1 MLHGKLN
8 RIASSYLRK
17 SLRLSVTSRQQK
29 SVGQIVNLMQID
41 AMKIEFF
48 ASQIHMLWDGAFQII
63 GYTSIIVYY
72 MGSAALVGLLV
83 MCIAVPFQRKIMKRL
98 FLLARSMV
106 KFTDLRVKTV
116 NETLQGVG
124 VKYYSW
130 EEPLKDRIEEFRNKE
145 ITKLKNAAYVRAF
158 SRAYMSAVP
167 SISASAAFIAYW
179 MLGGAVKA
187 SILFTV
193 LQGFSQLRF
202 PLMFYPMAVAAYAN
216 AKVGLVRIADF
227 SWYGR

>member
-1 MLHGKLN
+1 MGRCISNYWLHFNYSVLHG
-8 RIASSYLRK
+8 
-17 SLRLSVTSRQQK
+17 T
-29 SVGQIVNLMQID
+29 
-41 AMKIEFF
+41 
-48 ASQIHMLWDGAFQII
+48 
-63 GYTSIIVYY
+63 
-72 MGSAALVGLLV
+72 AALVGLLV
-83 MCIAVPFQRKIMKRL
+83 MCIAVPFQRKIMKPIL
-98 FLLARSMV
+98 IGAFDG

-116 NETLQGVG
+116 NETLQGVRC

-130 EEPLKDRIEEFRNKE
+130 EKPLKDRIEEFRNKE

-227 SWYGR
+227 LVWKIVRIT